1 MANIKGNIKTCKC
14 LSIGLVFTNIVL
26 LLCTFAITLAWFLQ
40 RQKFEPKEHSLL
52 TCLPSASD
60 SKDCFS
66 RVDDLCCSNLT
77 LSDSIKHNTKK
88 RYEEQTNE
96 ENTHLAQH
104 CLSSPGNITAAR
116 VVGIDKDIAPTAI
129 LQWRQN
135 NHGGFLNEVKYLSG
149 RFVIEKNGYYFIY
162 SQVTFIEHSVN
173 EHDKLSHSIYR
184 QTPLNNEKLVE
195 SVRSHCRLQT
205 GESDSSRFVGS
216 VFLLNK
222 GDEIYVHVTDPT
234 KVSRAEHANYFGL
247 HII

>member
-1 MANIKGNIKTCKC
+1 MQSGEA
-14 LSIGLVFTNIVL
+14 
-26 LLCTFAITLAWFLQ
+26 
-40 RQKFEPKEHSLL
+40 
-52 TCLPSASD
+52 D
-60 SKDCFS
+60 SPRPGTWSHFGMLFILGSQPFRWEFS
-66 RVDDLCCSNLT
+66 RFGLAFST
-77 LSDSIKHNTKK
+77 LRLNN
-88 RYEEQTNE
+88 Y
-96 ENTHLAQH
+96 THLAQH

-116 VVGIDKDIAPTAI
+116 IVGIDNDIAPTAI

-149 RFVIEKNGYYFIY
+149 RFIIERNGYYFIY
-162 SQVTFIEHSVN
+162 SQVTFIEHSIN